1 MSNADDTG
9 LEKVELVR
17 SKTGVSYEDA
27 KRALEAS
34 GGNVLDAIIW
44 LEREGKVH
52 TATVSYSTSATDGG
66 QEQGTN
72 SPEMIRA
79 QQEYQESSRKSDLWE
94 TIKRVLQ
101 NSIDYKFVAVRRD
114 GDQLVRLPVLV
125 PIVGLFVWGA
135 TIWLLI
141 VGLFFGVRYRIDKPD
156 DASHSASKVTEDVND
171 AMSGAADF
179 ADTIKRDVTD
189 KK

>member
-1 MSNADDTG
+1 MGAADDTN

-34 GGNVLDAIIW
+34 DGNVLDAIIW
-44 LEREGKVH
+44 LEHAGKAH
-52 TATVSYSTSATDGG
+52 TATARYSTGAADDG
-66 QEQGTN
+66 QAQGGN

-79 QQEYQESSRKSDLWE
+79 QQEYQKSSKKSDVWE

-101 NSIDYKFVAVRRD
+101 NSVDYQFVAIRRD
-114 GDQLVRLPVLV
+114 GDQLMRLPVLV
-125 PIVGLFVWGA
+125 PVVGLFVWGA

-156 DASHSASKVTEDVND
+156 DASHSGSKVAADVND

-179 ADTIKRDVTD
+179 ADTIKRDVNGG
-189 KK
+189 K

>member
-1 MSNADDTG
+1 MSNTDDTS

-27 KRALEAS
+27 KRALEVS

-44 LEREGKVH
+44 LEREGKAH
-52 TATVSYSTSATDGG
+52 TATASYSTGATDGG
-66 QEQGTN
+66 QAQGGN

-79 QQEYQESSRKSDLWE
+79 QQEYQESSKKSEAWE
-94 TIKRVLQ
+94 SIKRVLQ

-156 DASHSASKVTEDVND
+156 DASHSGSKVTADVND

-189 KK
+189 RK

>member
-34 GGNVLDAIIW
+34 DGNVLDAIIW
-44 LEREGKVH
+44 LEHEGKAH
-52 TATVSYSTSATDGG
+52 TTTASYSTGAADGG
-66 QEQGTN
+66 QAQGTN

-79 QQEYQESSRKSDLWE
+79 QQEYQQSSRKTDLWE

-101 NSIDYKFVAVRRD
+101 NSIDYKFVAIRRD
-114 GDQLVRLPVLV
+114 GDQLMNLPVLV

-156 DASHSASKVTEDVND
+156 DASHSASKVTADVND

>member
-1 MSNADDTG
+1 MGAADDAS

-27 KRALEAS
+27 KRALEVS

-44 LEREGKVH
+44 LEREGKAH
-52 TATVSYSTSATDGG
+52 TATASYSTSATDGG

-94 TIKRVLQ
+94 TAKRVLQ
-101 NSIDYKFVAVRRD
+101 NSIDYKFVAIRRE
-114 GDQLVRLPVLV
+114 GDQLLRLPVLV
-125 PIVGLFVWGA
+125 PIVGLFMWGA

-141 VGLFFGVRYRIDKPD
+141 VGLVFGVRYRIDKPD
-156 DASHSASKVTEDVND
+156 DASHTASKVTADVND
-171 AMSGAADF
+171 AMSGVADF

-189 KK
+189 TK